1 VRRSS
6 VDMMQSH
13 VRFYSR
19 IYQTSGCPQHEI
31 IPLAIFH
38 SHLRFL
44 RCVVDADC
52 HAGVL
57 TDHEIGAVGCNSVS
71 VGHAGNLKCEYK
83 PARAEIEVE

>member
-1 VRRSS
+1 MRRSA

-44 RCVVDADC
+44 RCVVNADC
-52 HAGVL
+52 HASVL
-57 TDHEIGAVGCNSVS
+57 IDHELMALGRNSVG
-71 VGHAGNLKCEYK
+71 VGHFAALKI
-83 PARAEIEVE
+83 RI